1 MISKQYL
8 CFAACLQIAT
18 KETANVEVDQ
28 VLFANHLGVVLPV
41 GFDDSELTEQGVTNI
56 RHSSDS
62 VQWGITP
69 VVDEINTVLASVNVL
84 LDCRFEPISRFQDW
98 EFEDR
103 VTTLTKSG
111 QFPIVGFDYCLAGEV
126 APAGEVPPDS
136 VGHCAV
142 VVNIH
147 NFMGRTLAEIYDPGP
162 KQAGFRTVDAYS
174 LYRACRRR
182 HGGIWSLAPIAAR

>member
-1 MISKQYL
+1 MLPAFRSQP
-8 CFAACLQIAT
+8 

-103 VTTLTKSG
+103 MTTLTKSG
-111 QFPIVGFDYCLAGEV
+111 QFPIVGFDYHCLAGEV
-126 APAGEVPPDS
+126 APAGEVPADEVPLDS

-142 VVNIH
+142 VFNTH
-147 NFMGRTLAEIYDPGP
+147 NFIGRTLAEIYDRGP

-182 HGGIWSLAPIAAR
+182 HGGIWSLAPIAAK